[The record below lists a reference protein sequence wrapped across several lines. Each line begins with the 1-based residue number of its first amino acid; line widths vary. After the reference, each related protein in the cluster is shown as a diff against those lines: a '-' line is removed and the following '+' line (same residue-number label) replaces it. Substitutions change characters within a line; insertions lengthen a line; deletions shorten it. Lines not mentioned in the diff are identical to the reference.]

1 MENNNHVATTQKTYD
16 CIADSL
22 DRTFDG
28 STITIIPSP
37 PGEIWAI
44 IEEA

>member
-1 MENNNHVATTQKTYD
+1 MENNNHIATAQEVYD

-22 DRTFDG
+22 DRTFDDF
-28 STITIIPSP
+28 TITIIPSP
-37 PGEIWAI
+37 PGEIWTI